1 MGQPSQLDQAQQLLS
16 YDVDAAEPHVQRRFV
31 DDGVYGRR
39 VLEREEFAAW
49 IEDLLRTRGYD
60 IDSPR
65 GGGRSKLADDA
76 GVHRAAVSRLLQR
89 QSMPDLETMR
99 RIAAVLGVPLREM
112 LIRSGRLTEDDLPL
126 SGSGRPAADTDHAPP
141 LSPEEAARRMGVPP
155 ELRDLFVKVARQFLP
170 EGG

>member
-1 MGQPSQLDQAQQLLS
+1 MASSSRVGARADHNFRAAGLD
-16 YDVDAAEPHVQRRFV
+16 D
-31 DDGVYGRR
+31 
-39 VLEREEFAAW
+39 FAGW
-49 IEDLLRTRGYD
+49 IEGLLRARGYD

-112 LIRSGRLTEDDLPL
+112 LIRSGRLTEDDLPVSDGGHPAGGEDRPWL
-126 SGSGRPAADTDHAPP
+126 SV
-141 LSPEEAARRMGVPP
+141 EEAALRMGVPP
-155 ELRDLFVKVARQFLP
+155 ELRELFAKVAQQFLP
-170 EGG
+170 ESG

>member
-1 MGQPSQLDQAQQLLS
+1 MASTSSRAGARADHNFRAAGLD
-16 YDVDAAEPHVQRRFV
+16 D
-31 DDGVYGRR
+31 
-39 VLEREEFAAW
+39 FAGW
-49 IEDLLRTRGYD
+49 IEGVLRVRGYD

-112 LIRSGRLTEDDLPL
+112 LIRSGRLTEDDLPV
-126 SGSGRPAADTDHAPP
+126 SDGGRPGGGEDRPW
-141 LSPEEAARRMGVPP
+141 LSVEEAALRMGVPP
-155 ELRDLFVKVARQFLP
+155 ELRELFAKVAQQFLP